1 MAVNQKFYR
10 CTKKLKEIGVIL
22 NCANSISFSDVEQN
36 DAENQS
42 KKTKSEGRDSSAD
55 EIMTIE
61 KVFSNELTFLFYLN
75 LNNIVFI
82 PSRHYLLKNSI
93 PSIEDLDIANDLSLQ
108 GSPKERLILILQK
121 DSDIR
126 EKFSKWMQGSM
137 NYQEETSKLMRERF
151 DEISIKK

>member
-1 MAVNQKFYR
+1 MRIAYHSQMSNKTMQK
-10 CTKKLKEIGVIL
+10 TNL
-22 NCANSISFSDVEQN
+22 
-36 DAENQS
+36 

-93 PSIEDLDIANDLSLQ
+93 PSIEDLDIAII
-108 GSPKERLILILQK
+108 SPCKVRQK
-121 DSDIR
+121 N
-126 EKFSKWMQGSM
+126 G
-137 NYQEETSKLMRERF
+137 
-151 DEISIKK
+151 

>member
-1 MAVNQKFYR
+1 
-10 CTKKLKEIGVIL
+10 
-22 NCANSISFSDVEQN
+22 
-36 DAENQS
+36 
-42 KKTKSEGRDSSAD
+42 
-55 EIMTIE
+55 
-61 KVFSNELTFLFYLN
+61 
-75 LNNIVFI
+75 
-82 PSRHYLLKNSI
+82 
-93 PSIEDLDIANDLSLQ
+93 IEDLDIANDLSLQ